1 LDFQDLTGRMSSH
14 SINAMPLFLK
24 DKWTLLHY
32 FARYM
37 DENLSEI
44 GNSQSTASFV
54 DTQRCRSSFIHMKRW
69 VRTPKAI
76 IMQLDNKTFQV
87 IMQHPPSI
95 PLIMTFQ

>member
-1 LDFQDLTGRMSSH
+1 MDFQDLTGRMSSH
-14 SINAMPLFLK
+14 NINAMPLYLK

-37 DENLSEI
+37 DENLSE
-44 GNSQSTASFV
+44 GDDSQSTAPAV
-54 DTQRCRSSFIHMKRW
+54 DTPRCRSSFIHMKRW

-87 IMQHPPSI
+87 TIQRPPSI